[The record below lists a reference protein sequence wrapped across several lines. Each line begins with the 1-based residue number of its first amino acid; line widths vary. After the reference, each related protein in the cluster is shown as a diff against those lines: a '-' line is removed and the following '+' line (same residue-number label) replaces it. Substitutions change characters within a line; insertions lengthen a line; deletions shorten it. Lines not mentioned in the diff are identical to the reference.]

1 MLLTPIDC
9 GLTYTGK
16 VRIEAINLIL
26 RLIFRKVRIVY
37 SHNIL
42 QFGIDCESHN
52 RVGESV
58 KN

>member
-1 MLLTPIDC
+1 MMLLTPIDC

-42 QFGIDCESHN
+42 QFGIDCEH
-52 RVGESV
+52 
-58 KN
+58 